1 MRTIPIASVTLVV
14 LALAPA
20 TVGAQL
26 AFTPHTI
33 ATELGGGYQV
43 VAADLNADGR
53 PDLIALASRLTELLW
68 FENPTWE
75 RHVIAA
81 DRAGMINLAAHDL
94 DGDGIPEIALA
105 EGFST
110 RPERSEGIV
119 SILRHDGDT
128 TAPWSVREIDRVPMA
143 HRLQWID
150 LDGDVRLVNAPLTGA
165 TSGPPDY
172 RGETPLYLYEPGTWT
187 RTVIANDAG
196 VIHGIQPVAWNG
208 DSSAQAPLNGDSPAE
223 ALLSASFLGV
233 HLHQYAADDWTR
245 TRIHPGDPS
254 DWPAGGSSEVGLGH
268 AAGQDFIATI
278 DPWHGHQVVIYTQDG
293 DTWAR
298 HVIDDTLEDGHT
310 LVVGDLDADGSD
322 EIVAGARR
330 GAQVAIYRSS
340 GGEWTKQVIDDG
352 GMAAAGCAITD
363 LNDDGRLDI
372 ACIGSGTA
380 NLKWYENQPTVT
392 R

>member
-1 MRTIPIASVTLVV
+1 MRSIATDPAALVMLV
-14 LALAPA
+14 LAPSMAS
-20 TVGAQL
+20 AQL
-26 AFTPHTI
+26 TFTPHTI

-75 RHVIAA
+75 RHVIVGA
-81 DRAGMINLAAHDL
+81 RAGMINLAARDL

-119 SILRHDGDT
+119 SLLTHQGDP
-128 TAPWSVREIDRVPMA
+128 TALWSIREIDRVPTA
-143 HRLQWID
+143 HRLRWID
-150 LDGDVRLVNAPLTGA
+150 FDGDVRLVNAPLAGA
-165 TSGPPDY
+165 TSEPPDY
-172 RGETPLYLYEPGTWT
+172 RGETPLYVYEPGAWI
-187 RTVIANDAG
+187 RTLIANDGG
-196 VIHGIQPVAWNG
+196 VVHGIQPVAWNG
-208 DSSAQAPLNGDSPAE
+208 DSSVQ

-233 HLHQYAADDWTR
+233 HLHQYAGSDWTR

-254 DWPAGGSSEVGLGH
+254 DWPASGSSEVGLGH
-268 AAGQDFIATI
+268 VGGQDFIATI
-278 DPWHGHQVVIYTQDG
+278 DPWHGHQVAIYTRDG
-293 DTWAR
+293 DAWAR

-310 LVVGDLDADGSD
+310 LVVGDLDGDGSD

-330 GAQVAIYRSS
+330 GAQVAIYRAS

-380 NLKWYENQPTVT
+380 NLKWYENQSVDS

>member
-1 MRTIPIASVTLVV
+1 MRSIATDPAALVMLV
-14 LALAPA
+14 LAPSMAS
-20 TVGAQL
+20 AQL

-43 VAADLNADGR
+43 VAADVNADGR

-75 RHVIAA
+75 RHIIAGA
-81 DRAGMINLAAHDL
+81 RAGMINLAARDL

-119 SILRHDGDT
+119 SLLTHPGNP
-128 TAPWSVREIDRVPMA
+128 TALWSVREIDRVPMA

-150 LDGDVRLVNAPLTGA
+150 LDGDVRLVNAPLAGA
-165 TSGPPDY
+165 TSEPPDY
-172 RGETPLYLYEPGTWT
+172 HGETPLYVYEPGAWT
-187 RTVIANDAG
+187 RTLIANDGG
-196 VIHGIQPVAWNG
+196 VVHGIQPVAWNG
-208 DSSAQAPLNGDSPAE
+208 DSSAQT
-223 ALLSASFLGV
+223 LLSASFLGV
-233 HLHQYAADDWTR
+233 HLHQYAGGDWTR

-254 DWPAGGSSEVGLGH
+254 DWPESGSSEVGLGW
-268 AAGQDFIATI
+268 AGDTDFVATI
-278 DPWHGHQVVIYTQDG
+278 EPWHGHQVVVYTKG
-293 DTWAR
+293 DRAWVR
-298 HVIDDTLEDGHT
+298 NVIDDTLEDGHT

-330 GAQVAIYRSS
+330 GVQVAIYRSS
-340 GGEWTKQVIDDG
+340 GGEWTKQILDDG

-380 NLKWYENQPTVT
+380 NLKWYENQPTPGG

>member
-1 MRTIPIASVTLVV
+1 MRSIATDLTALVMLV
-14 LALAPA
+14 LAPSMAS
-20 TVGAQL
+20 AQL

-43 VAADLNADGR
+43 VAADVNADGR

-75 RHVIAA
+75 RHVIAGA
-81 DRAGMINLAAHDL
+81 RAGMINLAARDL

-119 SILRHDGDT
+119 SLLTHQGDP
-128 TAPWSVREIDRVPMA
+128 TALWSVREIDRVPMA

-150 LDGDVRLVNAPLTGA
+150 LDGDVRLVNAPLAGA
-165 TSGPPDY
+165 TSEPPDY
-172 RGETPLYLYEPGTWT
+172 RGETPLYLYEPGAWT
-187 RTVIANDAG
+187 RTLIANDGG

-208 DSSAQAPLNGDSPAE
+208 DASAQT
-223 ALLSASFLGV
+223 LLSASFLGV
-233 HLHQYAADDWTR
+233 HLHQYAGGDWTR

-254 DWPAGGSSEVGLGH
+254 DWPESGSSEVGLGW
-268 AAGQDFIATI
+268 AGDRDFMATI
-278 DPWHGHQVVIYTQDG
+278 EPWHGHQVVVYTKCDRA
-293 DTWAR
+293 WVR
-298 HVIDDTLEDGHT
+298 SVIDDSLEDGHT
-310 LVVGDLDADGSD
+310 LVVGDLDANGSD

-330 GAQVAIYRSS
+330 GVQVAIYRSS
-340 GGEWTKQVIDDG
+340 GGEWTKQILDDG

-380 NLKWYENQPTVT
+380 NLKWYENQPTSGG

>member
-1 MRTIPIASVTLVV
+1 MRLTFGPFILGALTLVPV
-14 LALAPA
+14 TA
-20 TVGAQL
+20 GAQL
-26 AFTPHTI
+26 TFTPHTI
-33 ATELGGGYQV
+33 ATELDGGYQV

-53 PDLIALASRLTELLW
+53 PDLIAIASRLTELLW

-81 DRAGMINLAAHDL
+81 DRAGMINLAARDL

-119 SILRHDGDT
+119 SVLTHQGDP
-128 TAPWSVREIDRVPMA
+128 TARWSVREIDRVPMA
-143 HRLQWID
+143 HRLRWID
-150 LDGDVRLVNAPLTGA
+150 LDGDVRLVNAPLAGA
-165 TSGPPDY
+165 TSQPPDY

-187 RTVIANDAG
+187 RTLIANDAG
-196 VIHGIQPVAWNG
+196 VIHGIQPVTW
-208 DSSAQAPLNGDSPAE
+208 NGDSPAE

-233 HLHQYAADDWTR
+233 HLHRYAGGDWTR

-254 DWPAGGSSEVGLGH
+254 DWPASGSSEVGLGH
-268 AAGQDFIATI
+268 AGGQDFIATI
-278 DPWHGHQVVIYTQDG
+278 DPWHGHQVVIYTRDG

-310 LVVGDLDADGSD
+310 LVVGDLDTDGNGGND
-322 EIVAGARR
+322 EIVVGARR

-340 GGEWTKQVIDDG
+340 GDEWTKQVIDDG

-363 LNDDGRLDI
+363 LNDDGRPDI